1 MTQGIPADSGFALQD
16 SPFVNGIAS
25 GQNGSSQVITA
36 FAGGGQ
42 ASAKGI
48 SPAAL
53 LVQIGTVATAGDSVA
68 LPFAVKGT
76 YLLAFNSTAT
86 SANIFGKVAVNK
98 LTGVIDTINGTAG
111 STAYAIAGGISVLF
125 FAPANGIWA
134 ALKSA

>member
-1 MTQGIPADSGFALQD
+1 MSQGIQIDAGLALQD
-16 SPFVNGIAS
+16 SGFVNGIAS
-25 GQNGSSQVITA
+25 GQNGSSQVLTA

-86 SANIFGKVAVNK
+86 SANVFGKVAINK
-98 LTGVIDTINGTAG
+98 LTGVIDTINGVAS
-111 STAYAIAGGISVLF
+111 STAYAIAGGVSVLF
-125 FAPANGIWA
+125 FCPANGIWA

>member
-1 MTQGIPADSGFALQD
+1 MAQGIQVDAGLALQD
-16 SPFVNGIAS
+16 SQFVNGIAQ
-25 GQNGSSQVITA
+25 GLNASSQSLTA

-48 SPAAL
+48 SPNAM

-76 YLLAFNSTAT
+76 WMVVFNASAN
-86 SANIFGKVAVNK
+86 SANIFGRVPVNK
-98 LTGVIDTINGTAG
+98 LTGVIDVINGVAG
-111 STAYAIAGGISVLF
+111 STAYAIAGGVSVLF
-125 FAPANGIWA
+125 FCPANGIWA

>member
-1 MTQGIPADSGFALQD
+1 MTVGIPADSGFALQD
-16 SPFVNGIAS
+16 SPFVNGIAA
-25 GQNGSSQVITA
+25 GQNAASQVITA

-42 ASAKGI
+42 AGAKGI

-53 LVQIGTVATAGDSVA
+53 LVEIGTVVTAADSVG

-76 YLLAFNSTAT
+76 WMLVFNASAN
-86 SANIFGKVAVNK
+86 SANIYGKVAINK

-111 STAYAIAGGISVLF
+111 STAYALAGGVSALF
-125 FAPANGIWA
+125 FCPKDGIWA

>member
-1 MTQGIPADSGFALQD
+1 MSVGIPADSGFALQD

-25 GQNGSSQVITA
+25 GQNASSQSLTA

-53 LVQIGTVATAGDSVA
+53 LVQINTVATAGDSVA
-68 LPFAVKGT
+68 LPFAVPGT
-76 YLLAFNSTAT
+76 WLVVFNA
-86 SANIFGKVAVNK
+86 SANSANVYGKVAINK
-98 LTGVIDTINGTAG
+98 LTGVIDTINGTAS
-111 STAYAIAGGISVLF
+111 STAYALAGGVSAIF
-125 FAPANGIWA
+125 FCAKAGAWA